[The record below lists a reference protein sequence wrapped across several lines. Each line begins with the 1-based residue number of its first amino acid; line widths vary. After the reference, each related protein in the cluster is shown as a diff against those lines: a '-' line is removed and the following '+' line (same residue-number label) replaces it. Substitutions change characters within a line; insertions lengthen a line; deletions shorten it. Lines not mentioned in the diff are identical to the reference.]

1 MMRMAK
7 LGDSLASFLG
17 EVAQDSE
24 SNRKQARVI
33 QVRERYREVV
43 KSSYPTTYQLVLDHT
58 NSVYILMKEGVKTL
72 IVYVDESIF
81 AAELNAQRELMK
93 LKFKELFGEELEQ
106 FDIYV
111 SRGKYKKQHPFA
123 KKDENGET
131 IEKTPLDVYE
141 RKIVSETSEVV
152 ENDRVRMALERAMA
166 ANFESKNR

>member
-17 EVAQDSE
+17 EVEQDSE

-111 SRGKYKKQHPFA
+111 SRGKYKKLPSMHMSEKLSA
-123 KKDENGET
+123 KR
-131 IEKTPLDVYE
+131 
-141 RKIVSETSEVV
+141 RKSSRTTGCVW
-152 ENDRVRMALERAMA
+152 RL
-166 ANFESKNR
+166 KGL

>member
-1 MMRMAK
+1 MTNMAK
-7 LGDSLASFLG
+7 IGDSLAQFLG
-17 EVAQDSE
+17 EIEQDSE
-24 SNRKQARVI
+24 SNRKQARAV

-43 KSSYPTTYQLVLDHT
+43 RSSYPLTYQMVLDHT

-93 LKFKELFGEELEQ
+93 LKFKELFDEHIEQ

-111 SRGKYKKQHPFA
+111 SRGKYKKQHPFS
-123 KKDENGET
+123 KNEESDEKAG
-131 IEKTPLDVYE
+131 KTPLDE
-141 RKIVSETSEVV
+141 HEKKIVEETSELV
-152 ENDRVRMALERAMA
+152 ENDRVRLALERAMT